1 MCKQKR
7 LKCDEAKPFCQQ
19 CVRRGRTC
27 PGYRREIRW
36 STIISSVHGKTR
48 PPPDETH
55 QTEPTEDDLSLA
67 RAETVQH
74 NAATSSIDPRL
85 GAGAADWNGILDTDF
100 WPQSTC
106 QGQDWTSIEADSTQ
120 ALGPEIEWTG
130 WTEGADLTMSAMPTV
145 DALDPTEAIEN
156 PQTSLNTLTEVF
168 ADIPATQTSALV
180 PARETEDLG
189 FPCPN
194 PVDLSTTLVEFW
206 FSHVCSMWSTYDSPQ
221 NWYRSLAGA
230 TWHHSEPVYYSL
242 QAMSA
247 SVLVDSLPHLK
258 RSLPSLTTQAAQSI
272 QRAVQANLILTG
284 DQAKLLP
291 TDVLLAVMGMGTS
304 TCWAD
309 PRQLGFWFLDQAR
322 ELLKRYGD
330 DGDVVLDTTGQQ
342 TVDHFRQALTYWE
355 MLANVVTKNYQ
366 STLKSR
372 RTKFKKRIRRAMSLD
387 EQHSDTDANRT
398 IVSSA
403 GQFPKS
409 FGKPLPMHPWAG
421 VSSDIQL
428 ILGLVMG
435 LCQNRCVARNADT
448 NLSAD
453 DLCDALCDIELAH
466 DLEKEILSFDFVG
479 DQRDAGTPASETGDP
494 NAPLSHLIDTAEAYR
509 LASLLHLYLAFSD
522 LEVRFVRDGT
532 CLSSPKGNAASW
544 VQAPA
549 GMSREHALVI
559 LTLKLV
565 DVLKK
570 IPVDSGARCI
580 QPILLISAATGLR
593 FDVPAHQT
601 GYSVSTSNLVHSRG
615 TMINQSAVFDT
626 NTSSSSLFNC
636 NNTAFNFSKDFGS
649 DQADTIQL
657 TSLTLEV
664 AAARRFIVS
673 RLGALQQSL
682 PPRPIGVALALVR
695 AVWSNYDSA
704 NENLRSMHWMNTM
717 VNSGL
722 QTLFG

>member
-7 LKCDEAKPFCQQ
+7 LKCDEAKPFCNQ

-27 PGYRREIRW
+27 PGYRKEIRW

-48 PPPDETH
+48 PPPDDSPQADPTGAALSH
-55 QTEPTEDDLSLA
+55 ADSGWTEPL
-67 RAETVQH
+67 QH
-74 NAATSSIDPRL
+74 HVATSSIDPQL
-85 GAGAADWNGILDTDF
+85 GGDATDWNGILSTGF
-100 WPQSTC
+100 WPQPTC
-106 QGQDWTSIEADSTQ
+106 QSQDWTSIEADPTHAQGS
-120 ALGPEIEWTG
+120 GIEWTD
-130 WTEGADLTMSAMPTV
+130 WTEGADLSMPIA
-145 DALDPTEAIEN
+145 DNLDSVESIDN
-156 PQTSLNTLTEVF
+156 MQTGLITLPAAF
-168 ADIPATQTSALV
+168 ADIPTNQSHLSTLM
-180 PARETEDLG
+180 PARRASDLA
-189 FPCPN
+189 FPRPN
-194 PVDLSTTLVEFW
+194 PVDISTTLVQYW
-206 FSHVCSMWSTYDSPQ
+206 FSHVCSMWCTYDSPQ
-221 NWYRSLAGA
+221 NWYRTLAGN
-230 TWHHSEPVYYSL
+230 TWRHSEPVYYAL

-258 RSLPSLTTQAAQSI
+258 RTLPALTTQAAQSI
-272 QRAVQANLILTG
+272 QRAVQANLTLQG
-284 DQAKLLP
+284 EQAKSLP

-304 TCWAD
+304 ICWAD

-330 DGDVVLDTTGQQ
+330 EGDVVLDANGQQ
-342 TVDHFRQALTYWE
+342 TLEHFRQALTYWE

-366 STLKSR
+366 NSLKAKRS
-372 RTKFKKRIRRAMSLD
+372 KFKRRIRRAMSMNEPGAEADGIGAAL
-387 EQHSDTDANRT
+387 
-398 IVSSA
+398 SSA

-409 FGKPLPMHPWAG
+409 PGKPAPMHPWTG
-421 VSSDIQL
+421 VSSEIQQVF
-428 ILGLVMG
+428 GLVMG
-435 LCQNRCVARNADT
+435 LCQNRCVARVSDT
-448 NLSAD
+448 ILSTD

-479 DQRDAGTPASETGDP
+479 DANVSSNETGDP

-522 LEVRFVRDGT
+522 LEVKFVRN
-532 CLSSPKGNAASW
+532 CASSLPNNDPSSW
-544 VQAPA
+544 VQAPP
-549 GMSREHALVI
+549 GMPRDHALVN

-565 DVLKK
+565 EVLKR

-593 FDVPAHQT
+593 FDVPTHQT
-601 GYSVSTSNLVHSRG
+601 NFPVGTSSSIHRKG
-615 TMINQSAVFDT
+615 TMINQTAMFDA
-626 NTSSSSLFNC
+626 NACLFNS
-636 NNTAFNFSKDFGS
+636 NDRAFDFSPEFSSNQIAPD
-649 DQADTIQL
+649 AVQL

-664 AAARRFIVS
+664 AAARRFIVN

-695 AVWSNYDSA
+695 AVWFNYDSA
-704 NENLRSMHWMNTM
+704 DENLRSMHWMNTM

>member
-7 LKCDEAKPFCQQ
+7 LKCDEAKPFCNQ

-48 PPPDETH
+48 PPPDDSNQEPAGDPLSH
-55 QTEPTEDDLSLA
+55 AGLGRTEPL
-67 RAETVQH
+67 QH
-74 NAATSSIDPRL
+74 HAVTSSIDPQL
-85 GAGAADWNGILDTDF
+85 GADATDWNAVLDTDF
-100 WPQSTC
+100 WPQPSC
-106 QGQDWTSIEADSTQ
+106 VSQDWTSLDADSTQ
-120 ALGPEIEWTG
+120 VSRPEIDWTD
-130 WTEGADLTMSAMPTV
+130 WTDGVDLSMPIADEIESAG
-145 DALDPTEAIEN
+145 AIEN
-156 PQTSLNTLTEVF
+156 MQTSLTTL
-168 ADIPATQTSALV
+168 PATFSETPQTRSHPSALMPSRKV
-180 PARETEDLG
+180 NDLG

-194 PVDLSTTLVEFW
+194 PVDISTTLVEYW
-206 FSHVCSMWSTYDSPQ
+206 FSHVCSMWCTYDSPQ
-221 NWYRSLAGA
+221 NWYRTLAGN
-230 TWHHSEPVYYSL
+230 TWRHSEPVYYAL

-258 RSLPSLTTQAAQSI
+258 RTLPALTTQAAQSI
-272 QRAVQANLILTG
+272 QRAVQANLSLQG
-284 DQAKLLP
+284 EQARSLP

-304 TCWAD
+304 ICWAD

-322 ELLKRYGD
+322 GLLKRYGD
-330 DGDVVLDTTGQQ
+330 EGDVILDANGQQ
-342 TVDHFRQALTYWE
+342 TVEHFRQALTYWE

-366 STLKSR
+366 NSLKAKRS
-372 RTKFKKRIRRAMSLD
+372 KFKRRIRRAMSMN
-387 EQHSDTDANRT
+387 ESSADTDA
-398 IVSSA
+398 IGAAVSSA
-403 GQFPKS
+403 GQFPKPP
-409 FGKPLPMHPWAG
+409 GKPAPMHPWTG
-421 VSSDIQL
+421 VSSEIQQVF
-428 ILGLVMG
+428 GLVMG
-435 LCQNRCVARNADT
+435 LCQNRCVARVSDT
-448 NLSAD
+448 ILSTD

-479 DQRDAGTPASETGDP
+479 DANVPSNETGDP

-522 LEVRFVRDGT
+522 LEVKFVRN
-532 CLSSPKGNAASW
+532 CASSLPNDSTSSW
-544 VQAPA
+544 VQAPP
-549 GMSREHALVI
+549 GMPRDHALVT

-565 DVLKK
+565 EVLKR

-593 FDVPAHQT
+593 FDVPTHQT
-601 GYSVSTSNLVHSRG
+601 NFAVGTSNSIHNKG
-615 TMINQSAVFDT
+615 TMINQAAMFDSSA
-626 NTSSSSLFNC
+626 SSSGLFNS
-636 NNTAFNFSKDFGS
+636 NDR
-649 DQADTIQL
+649 ADTDAIQL

-664 AAARRFIVS
+664 SAARRFIVN

-695 AVWSNYDSA
+695 AVWFNYDSA
-704 NENLRSMHWMNTM
+704 DENLRGMHWMNTM